1 MRFNSIVHKGET
13 PITTIMAQQMAS
25 ASLFTTWVV
34 DKFFIYLL
42 QASFTFLQNRSI
54 IINLNCCE
62 DYLDDG

>member
-1 MRFNSIVHKGET
+1 MRFNSIVHNGET

-54 IINLNCCE
+54 IINLNCCK
-62 DYLDDG
+62 DYLDDA

>member
-1 MRFNSIVHKGET
+1 
-13 PITTIMAQQMAS
+13 MALLLMSLDS

-42 QASFTFLQNRSI
+42 QASFSFLQNKNI

-62 DYLDDG
+62 D